1 MKQKSNLIIICLC
14 LSLGYC
20 MLSCVQATK
29 KQTVHFEVDARQE
42 ADLSSISVR
51 GSLAPL
57 NWNDNF
63 ELSDEDQDSI
73 YTGSITF
80 DIPYD
85 YVNIKFVKNA
95 EQFELDNQD
104 NRKLVFDKSQTTT
117 YQAIFNQPN

>member
-1 MKQKSNLIIICLC
+1 MP
-14 LSLGYC
+14 
-20 MLSCVQATK
+20 SCVQATK
-29 KQTVHFEVDARQE
+29 KQTIHFEVDVRQE

-57 NWNDNF
+57 NCNDNF

-117 YQAIFNQPN
+117 YQAIFNQSN